1 MDAVEYVKTKYRLCR
16 SKDSCFECPLQDKEN
31 CGCIT
36 DTIGYVEK
44 AVQIVE
50 QWAKDHPVKTRQS
63 EFLKLFPNAKIY
75 NDVIWLCPKYI
86 GCDYKPEEDCN
97 EISCFDCKREFWLA
111 EVTDN
116 D

>member
-36 DTIGYVEK
+36 DTIEYVEK

-50 QWAKDHPVKTRQS
+50 EWAKDHPSECGSIQKTDGAS
-63 EFLKLFPNAKIY
+63 LPN
-75 NDVIWLCPKYI
+75 
-86 GCDYKPEEDCN
+86 G
-97 EISCFDCKREFWLA
+97 
-111 EVTDN
+111 
-116 D
+116 